1 MFPRL
6 RRARHCLRRIHRAHG
21 CRDRASVPSWPCPD
35 CRTPG
40 CPRRH
45 PACRAALM
53 RAGRNGINAT
63 DSVVRSQPSLGREE
77 VMRKTL
83 AICLFL
89 VLCCVSG
96 VGQTQ
101 AQWAVVWSV
110 ALFNQSSPI
119 NRTVA
124 FTPTEDGVYRLS
136 CAMSGRGSNNNYNFQ
151 MYWALP
157 DGGIGE
163 YALIP

>member
-1 MFPRL
+1 
-6 RRARHCLRRIHRAHG
+6 
-21 CRDRASVPSWPCPD
+21 
-35 CRTPG
+35 
-40 CPRRH
+40 
-45 PACRAALM
+45 
-53 RAGRNGINAT
+53 
-63 DSVVRSQPSLGREE
+63 
-77 VMRKTL
+77 MRKTL

-163 YALIP
+163 YALIPGANVMLVFMPKASVPVIYYVVGSQGTGTYNLGCTVEQLQNSN